1 MTVEHMWL
9 DGKQIKAKNKKL
21 ADKANDIEYD
31 YNSVS
36 FKELHLSAMI
46 SSEAKFDI
54 SLEKD

>member
-1 MTVEHMWL
+1 MWL